1 MKNSISQC
9 SKCELISTPRR
20 WSCVKCGL
28 VPQNE
33 IANLEG
39 KAAATTTL
47 LKSPESAVKSLSTLS
62 LSLSNNG
69 VYFLS

>member
-1 MKNSISQC
+1 
-9 SKCELISTPRR
+9 
-20 WSCVKCGL
+20 VKCGL